1 VRLIVGLGNPGPDYV
16 GTRHNLG
23 FSVLERVASAR
34 RMPLSLLP
42 GYAGRFAR
50 RDDVALL
57 LPHTYMNR
65 SGSSVGPALAEL
77 GVALEDLLVVHD
89 ELDLPFGRARLRRGG
104 GPGGHRGVASIQ
116 EVVGGE
122 GFHRL
127 KLGVGKPEDGDTI
140 DWVLAPFSEAEARGL
155 PELIDYAVA
164 FVQAFIDEGPG
175 PAMTRFN
182 RKRAVIEVEAP
193 PSQDG

>member
-1 VRLIVGLGNPGPDYV
+1 MRLIVGLGNPGPGYV

-34 RMPLSLLP
+34 RAPLSLLP
-42 GYAGRFAR
+42 AYAGRFAR

-65 SGSSVGPALAEL
+65 SGQSVGPALSEL

-89 ELDLPFGRARLRRGG
+89 ELDLPFGRARMRRGG

-116 EVVGGE
+116 EAVGSE
-122 GFHRL
+122 GFYRL

-140 DWVLAPFSEAEARGL
+140 DWVLSPFSEDEGRAL
-155 PELIDYAVA
+155 PELIAYAADFVRA
-164 FVQAFIDEGPG
+164 FVDEGPG

-182 RKRAVIEVEAP
+182 RKQAVLDLSSDFP
-193 PSQDG
+193 